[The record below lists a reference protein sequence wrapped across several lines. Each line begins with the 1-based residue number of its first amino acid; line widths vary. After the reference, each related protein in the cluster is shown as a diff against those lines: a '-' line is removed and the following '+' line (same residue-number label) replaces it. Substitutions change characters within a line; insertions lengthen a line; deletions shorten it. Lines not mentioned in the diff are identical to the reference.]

1 MAKKAFVRL
10 FSILFLEILSSYTS
24 LLCLNT
30 AQEQPAMTAE
40 MMSATANPHALFSI
54 PLMRFIPKKEATSIG
69 TVRMMVTAVS
79 VRITVFTLLLMM
91 LE

>member
-1 MAKKAFVRL
+1 MAKKALTRP
-10 FSILFLEILSSYTS
+10 FSIIFLEIFGSYTS
-24 LLCLNT
+24 LLWRST
-30 AQEQPAMTAE
+30 AHEQPAMMAE
-40 MMSATANPHALFSI
+40 IISATANPQALFSI
-54 PLMRFIPKKEATSIG
+54 PLMRFIPKKDATSMG